1 MRLAGHF
8 SLKFISAAAR
18 SVCYVPIGR
27 SGKLRVNSNL
37 SKTRHNPAGSNVN
50 EALTGAEVRILFV
63 YGWFTIEITSLF
75 CFISS

>member
-1 MRLAGHF
+1 M
-8 SLKFISAAAR
+8 
-18 SVCYVPIGR
+18 
-27 SGKLRVNSNL
+27 GKKEDRMKDENFGEKIKSFYPDNSNL
-37 SKTRHNPAGSNVN
+37 SKTRHNPAGTNVN